1 MKTIKDV
8 RKWLTSLEQSVE
20 DRRLLKQLQEM
31 QIITHNIERDLNEL
45 SAERNKLI
53 AENTALRHEIGVLKK
68 NRN

>member
-1 MKTIKDV
+1 VKTIKDV